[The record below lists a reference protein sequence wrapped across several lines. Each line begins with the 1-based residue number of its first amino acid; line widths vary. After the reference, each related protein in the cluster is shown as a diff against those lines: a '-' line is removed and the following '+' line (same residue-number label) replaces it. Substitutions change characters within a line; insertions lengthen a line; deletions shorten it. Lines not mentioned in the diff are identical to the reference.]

1 MVEHAGIETSNSTME
16 KLELLSATAAL
27 KQGIDGNNSS
37 NSNSNGYSSSRSNGN
52 HCGEKVLVL
61 DNSNRVVDGN
71 LPSPVSIEDNETET
85 DDGTTATNVNI
96 ATKTNTL
103 GENNSIH
110 NNLGR
115 TISRNSIRIN
125 PLVVRDDTRSPVRT
139 TTVEYRQ
146 IDAVAAA
153 AQSSPLPFPFL
164 PRQTTHHNHHL
175 NHHHQQQQQQHD
187 YAPSSYI
194 VRSLSEASPVYGG
207 NNNSNNSIPISS
219 SHHHA
224 ATAAA
229 TAAMMSTSAVTN
241 NSSDYDTNLQL
252 QQQQQQQQP
261 PPPSHLRL
269 SIQQQHHQQQQ
280 LRQHQRPLP
289 QLSVAPSRSRSPTYE
304 DMARQIQ
311 NMQEQ
316 LGEKDMVVSSLQHRV
331 NYLENQIHELRQLP
345 TGKISHIPVE

>member
-1 MVEHAGIETSNSTME
+1 MVVEHVGIETSNSTME

-27 KQGIDGNNSS
+27 KQGIDGNN
-37 NSNSNGYSSSRSNGN
+37 NSNGYSSRSNSN

-71 LPSPVSIEDNETET
+71 LPSPVSIEDNET

-103 GENNSIH
+103 GENNSIR

-115 TISRNSIRIN
+115 TISRNSIRSN
-125 PLVVRDDTRSPVRT
+125 PLVIRGDTRSPVPT
-139 TTVEYRQ
+139 PTVEYRQ
-146 IDAVAAA
+146 IDAAAAA

-175 NHHHQQQQQQHD
+175 NYHHQQQQHD

-229 TAAMMSTSAVTN
+229 TAAVMSTSAVTN
-241 NSSDYDTNLQL
+241 NNSEYDTNLHL
-252 QQQQQQQQP
+252 QQQQHQQHHHQQQQQ

-269 SIQQQHHQQQQ
+269 SIQHQQQQ
-280 LRQHQRPLP
+280 QQQQLHQHRRPSS
-289 QLSVAPSRSRSPTYE
+289 QLSSAPSRSRSPKYE

>member
-1 MVEHAGIETSNSTME
+1 MMVEHAGIETSNSTME

-27 KQGIDGNNSS
+27 KQGIDGNN
-37 NSNSNGYSSSRSNGN
+37 NSNGYSSRSNSN

-85 DDGTTATNVNI
+85 DDGTMATNVNI
-96 ATKTNTL
+96 ATKTNVL

-115 TISRNSIRIN
+115 TISRNSIRSN
-125 PLVVRDDTRSPVRT
+125 PHVRGDIRSPVPT
-139 TTVEYRQ
+139 PTVEYRQ

-175 NHHHQQQQQQHD
+175 NHRHQQQQHD

-224 ATAAA
+224 AAV
-229 TAAMMSTSAVTN
+229 MSTSAVTN
-241 NSSDYDTNLQL
+241 NSSEYDTNLHL
-252 QQQQQQQQP
+252 QQQQHQHHHQQQQQQP

-269 SIQQQHHQQQQ
+269 SIQQQHHHQQQLQQQQ
-280 LRQHQRPLP
+280 LSQHRRPSS
-289 QLSVAPSRSRSPTYE
+289 QLSSAPSRSRSPTYE

>member
-175 NHHHQQQQQQHD
+175 NHHQQQQHD

-280 LRQHQRPLP
+280 LRQHRRPSS
-289 QLSVAPSRSRSPTYE
+289 QLSLAPSRSHSPTYE